1 MGLLK
6 KSSRLIGRFVLS
18 NLVSMAALGG
28 EAALAQSASF
38 NHNYVNTMR
47 SGTVSHMFVSQSVD
61 GEFGKFSATT
71 KPGTSADALASVGGA
86 LGPSSD
92 SWRGFGIGTSFG
104 LEVLK
109 FVQFTSGHTF
119 VSLRR
124 NDDGL
129 QTLSGS
135 RLHAG
140 AKFVFTAPLANLE
153 LGGGVLGSRMDLVQR
168 LQRGDYYGSGLFYS
182 LGMNYFLSSQVSVFG
197 TLKTLQ
203 ERLVQTG
210 GDSTYDTIRN
220 NSTTVGTGFSI
231 WL

>member
-1 MGLLK
+1 MGLFINFSK
-6 KSSRLIGRFVLS
+6 ISGRTVLANALS
-18 NLVSMAALGG
+18 VAAFSAQG
-28 EAALAQSASF
+28 ALAQSAAY

-47 SGTVSHMFVSQSVD
+47 SGNVSHLFVSQSVD

-71 KPGTSADALASVGGA
+71 KQGANSADAMASVGS

-92 SWRGFGIGTSFG
+92 SWRGFGIGTAFG

-153 LGGGVLGSRMDLVQR
+153 LGGGMLGSRMDFVQR
-168 LQRGDYYGSGLFYS
+168 LQRGDYYGSGLYYS
-182 LGMNYFLSSQVSVFG
+182 LGLNYFLSSQVSVFG

-220 NSTTVGTGFSI
+220 SSTTVGAGFSI

>member
-1 MGLLK
+1 MRLFKSFRNLMLKGSATALLASGLCFPGT
-6 KSSRLIGRFVLS
+6 S
-18 NLVSMAALGG
+18 
-28 EAALAQSASF
+28 LAQSASY

-47 SGTVSHMFVSQSVD
+47 SGAVSHFYVSQSLD
-61 GEFGKFSATT
+61 GEYGKFSATS
-71 KPGTSADALASVGGA
+71 KPGSSADAMASVGGIA
-86 LGPSSD
+86 PASD
-92 SWRGFGIGTSFG
+92 SWRGFGIGTAFG
-104 LEVLK
+104 LEILK
-109 FVQFTSGHTF
+109 FVQFTGGHTF

-153 LGGGVLGSRMDLVQR
+153 LGGGLLGSRMDLVQR
-168 LQRGDYYGSGLFYS
+168 LQRGDYYGSGMFYS
-182 LGMNYFLSSQVSVFG
+182 LGMNYFLSSQVSIFG
-197 TLKTLQ
+197 SVKTLQ

-220 NSTTVGTGFSI
+220 NSTTIGTGFSI

>member
-1 MGLLK
+1 MWSDNFLTDLIAR
-6 KSSRLIGRFVLS
+6 SSLAAMSAAAFVFS
-18 NLVSMAALGG
+18 GSVF
-28 EAALAQSASF
+28 AQSASY

-47 SGTVSHMFVSQSVD
+47 SGTVSHFYVSQSLD
-61 GEFGKFSATT
+61 GEYGTFSATT
-71 KPGTSADALASVGGA
+71 KPGKSADALASAGG

-92 SWRGFGIGTSFG
+92 SWRGFGIGTAFG
-104 LEVLK
+104 LEILK
-109 FVQFTSGHTF
+109 FVQFTGGHTF

-153 LGGGVLGSRMDLVQR
+153 LGGGLLGSRMDFVQR
-168 LQRGDYYGSGLFYS
+168 LQRGDYYGSGVFYS
-182 LGMNYFLSSQVSVFG
+182 LGMNYFLSSQVSIFG
-197 TLKTLQ
+197 SVKTLQ

-210 GDSTYDTIRN
+210 GDSSFDTIRN
-220 NSTTVGTGFSI
+220 QATSIGTGFSI